1 MKGGLGLRC
10 GSRGHGDS
18 SGRRGGRPGR
28 PWGRKRGGRGR
39 PDGAARDG
47 LHAQHDAAAGTHRG
61 GSRGDVGGAAAG
73 RAGRG
78 REGSA
83 GVQNGLRQGAARLA
97 RRVAGPQNFAQSP
110 DGADRGAQCPAGGR
124 PRPTLRRR
132 RRGLQDSDGRRGLRS
147 GGVCGGRGGGGRGG
161 DGRRALGGAT
171 GRAVGARLWS
181 TNERSAQGHKSH
193 QQDRQPGERS
203 CSLVLT
209 RAGAH
214 RRRLIGGHSC
224 KRYWNRGLQALSLR
238 PARRRVGGAGTF
250 PRRLGLSTVLSRLSG
265 AGLFPPVCVCSEKLY
280 AHVFDRIHPLWGD
293 VPPPPAP
300 GPVER
305 SAAESRPLYD
315 QGGHVQ
321 GRWPRGG
328 LSTPGHKGPSVETTL
343 GRGKVPLSSVTG
355 RVERSD
361 AGVETSPRI
370 RAPPFGHA
378 SLRRGFSTSPLPRS
392 GLWSKRPEFFRN
404 GLPPPLPVMSSGAQ
418 RSRDISSGGADAIG
432 DADAMETSPLRLSAV
447 EPPVEVT

>member
-1 MKGGLGLRC
+1 MRE
-10 GSRGHGDS
+10 DT
-18 SGRRGGRPGR
+18 GGRDEPNARSPDRRMHEGGPR
-28 PWGRKRGGRGR
+28 SPLWQSGARRQLGQTRGASRTTVGSEKRDRGR

-47 LHAQHDAAAGTHRG
+47 LHAQHDAAAGAHRG

-78 REGSA
+78 RGVSA

-97 RRVAGPQNFAQSP
+97 RRVTGPQNFVQGA
-110 DGADRGAQCPAGGR
+110 DGADRSAQCPPGGR

-132 RRGLQDSDGRRGLRS
+132 RRGPQDSDGRRGLR
-147 GGVCGGRGGGGRGG
+147 GGSGGGGRGG
-161 DGRRALGGAT
+161 SGRGGNGRRALGGAT

-224 KRYWNRGLQALSLR
+224 KRYWNRGLQALPLR
-238 PARRRVGGAGTF
+238 PARRRAGGAGTF

-265 AGLFPPVCVCSEKLY
+265 AGLFPPVCVCFEKLY

-305 SAAESRPLYD
+305 SAAESRHLYD

-328 LSTPGHKGPSVETTL
+328 LST
-343 GRGKVPLSSVTG
+343 SS
-355 RVERSD
+355 
-361 AGVETSPRI
+361 
-370 RAPPFGHA
+370 
-378 SLRRGFSTSPLPRS
+378 
-392 GLWSKRPEFFRN
+392 
-404 GLPPPLPVMSSGAQ
+404 Q
-418 RSRDISSGGADAIG
+418 
-432 DADAMETSPLRLSAV
+432 
-447 EPPVEVT
+447 